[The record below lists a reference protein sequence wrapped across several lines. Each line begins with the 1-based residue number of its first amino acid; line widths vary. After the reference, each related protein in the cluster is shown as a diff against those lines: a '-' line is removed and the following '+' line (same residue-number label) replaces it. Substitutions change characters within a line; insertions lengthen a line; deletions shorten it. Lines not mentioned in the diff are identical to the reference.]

1 MRVVVGERLGGPEVL
16 RVTEQE
22 APRPGPGQVVVDVA
36 AAGVNYMDIYQ
47 REGVGNYRPNRRS
60 CPARKA
66 RARSPPS
73 GQGVTALA
81 VGDRVAWA
89 GPGSSYAEQVA
100 LPGEPASSR
109 FPTGIS
115 LQVAAAAILQGMT
128 AHYLVTSTY
137 PVREGDVAVVHAA
150 AGGVGLLLTQMVKR
164 RGGIVVAT
172 TSGGEKAELALGAGA
187 DHVVGYDR
195 FRAIVD
201 DVTEGAGA
209 HVVYDG
215 VGKDTFDD
223 SLAALRPRGMM
234 VLYGAASGQ
243 VPPVDPQRLNSGG
256 SLFLTRPTLVHYIA
270 DAEELRW
277 RAERGIRLDRQG
289 RTRGAD
295 RRHLPAGRCRPGAGG
310 PGCAGGPQASCCS
323 CPACSRGDHAC
334 PGHAPRFVRPEKN
347 FSFHITLVAD
357 G

>member
-1 MRVVVGERLGGPEVL
+1 MRMVVGERLGGPDVL
-16 RVTEQE
+16 RITEQE

-47 REGVGNYRPNRRS
+47 REGVGNYRTE
-60 CPARKA
+60 
-66 RARSPPS
+66 PPFVPGAEGAGTVAAV
-73 GQGVTALA
+73 GQDVTVAVA

-89 GPGSSYAEQVA
+89 GQGSSYAEQVV
-100 LPGEPASSR
+100 LPANRVVPVPDEV
-109 FPTGIS
+109 S

-128 AHYLVTSTY
+128 AHYLVTSTF

-270 DAEELRW
+270 DVQELRW
-277 RAERGIRLDRQG
+277 RASEVFDWIAKGELEVRIGGTYPL
-289 RTRGAD
+289 AD
-295 RRHLPAGRCRPGAGG
+295 AGRAQEDLASRRTTGKLLLLPG
-310 PGCAGGPQASCCS
+310 
-323 CPACSRGDHAC
+323 
-334 PGHAPRFVRPEKN
+334 
-347 FSFHITLVAD
+347 L
-357 G
+357 